1 MFSTIE
7 SEPRMTR
14 SGLGALGLCIAVW
27 LAPASRAAD
36 AQTLTSASV
45 TGTVH
50 DASGA
55 VIPGATVD
63 IVNLRTNQAQQAVT
77 DARGRFR
84 LLYLPVGDYALTVQ
98 LAGFGSTRTALTLKV
113 GDQIDLPIVLQ
124 AATVTEA
131 VQVEAAAPLVE
142 ARRTEVSAAVSPQ
155 EVDTLP
161 LNGRNYLDLA
171 LLAPNVSR
179 TNLRSTDRFAETSA
193 VAGTAVSISGQRN
206 LANSFIV
213 DGLSANDDA
222 ADLAGTFFSEEVVR
236 EFQVVTSGG
245 VAEFGRASGGTVSV
259 VTKSGG
265 NNLTGRAYEFFR
277 GDLFD
282 ASNPL
287 SARRDGSTNAP
298 LKDPLRQNQYG
309 LSMGGPIAKDRAFW
323 FGSFERTQLDRTG
336 IVTIAP
342 AAVVAINRVLD
353 EDGYPGPKVT
363 SGNYPTGYTT
373 NNVFGRVDDQVTPR
387 SHLQV
392 RYSLYD
398 VGSENARNVGAL
410 NDVSRGAALDDTD
423 QTVAAS
429 FLSTLS
435 SGMINEARA
444 QYTRSDLAAPVND
457 VIGPAVN
464 VSGVASWGTATF
476 SPTARVLDVVQAVD
490 TVTFQRGD
498 HLVKAGGDLLYNR
511 VRIRFSWRAPGR
523 LHVHLAG
530 ELRARDVLHVPAG
543 VRRAVTVPVEPQ
555 PRAVRAGRMARPTG
569 SHGQRRHP
577 LRSAVAAAAG
587 AARRQQRVAPSR
599 RRVRARRREDRRP
612 RERRPVLRSDSAPRD
627 VQCPAA
633 GRQQVSGGAA
643 LVRSARRSGLA
654 FHAAVVSGERARF
667 SHDDQSRHPGWT
679 VRTGGDRNR
688 ARHRTWH
695 VGQRRVQT
703 ICADGRSS
711 CPATSMCRR

>member
-1 MFSTIE
+1 
-7 SEPRMTR
+7 MTR

-27 LAPASRAAD
+27 LVPASRAAD

-282 ASNPL
+282 ARNPL
-287 SARRDGSTNAP
+287 STRRDGSTNAP

-353 EDGYPGPKVT
+353 RGRLPGPEGDDRQLSDRLHHEQRVRPRRR
-363 SGNYPTGYTT
+363 SG
-373 NNVFGRVDDQVTPR
+373 DAALA
-387 SHLQV
+387 S
-392 RYSLYD
+392 
-398 VGSENARNVGAL
+398 AGAL
-410 NDVSRGAALDDTD
+410 QPVRRRERERAERRRAERRQPRRRARRYGSDRRDELSVHAVVRHDQRGARAVHA
-423 QTVAAS
+423 QR
-429 FLSTLS
+429 
-435 SGMINEARA
+435 SGR
-444 QYTRSDLAAPVND
+444 
-457 VIGPAVN
+457 
-464 VSGVASWGTATF
+464 
-476 SPTARVLDVVQAVD
+476 
-490 TVTFQRGD
+490 
-498 HLVKAGGDLLYNR
+498 
-511 VRIRFSWRAPGR
+511 
-523 LHVHLAG
+523 AG
-530 ELRARDVLHVPAG
+530 E
-543 VRRAVTVPVEPQ
+543 RRH
-555 PRAVRAGRMARPTG
+555 RAGRE
-569 SHGQRRHP
+569 
-577 LRSAVAAAAG
+577 
-587 AARRQQRVAPSR
+587 RQ
-599 RRVRARRREDRRP
+599 RRRELGHGHLLADRACARCRP
-612 RERRPVLRSDSAPRD
+612 
-627 VQCPAA
+627 
-633 GRQQVSGGAA
+633 GG
-643 LVRSARRSGLA
+643 
-654 FHAAVVSGERARF
+654 
-667 SHDDQSRHPGWT
+667 
-679 VRTGGDRNR
+679 
-688 ARHRTWH
+688 
-695 VGQRRVQT
+695 
-703 ICADGRSS
+703 
-711 CPATSMCRR
+711 